1 MLLNWGI
8 NNMREIKFRA
18 WDKDLNKMDYKI
30 EICIAGKAKQ
40 TGNDTILYASA
51 FTSKKI
57 PNIPYA

>member
-1 MLLNWGI
+1 MPLKSEIFDRII
-8 NNMREIKFRA
+8 NQKQHAQDDCRREY
-18 WDKDLNKMDYKI
+18 LC
-30 EICIAGKAKQ
+30 ELAKQ